1 MTAFPMGYD
10 CCCSFAVFSLVQSSL
25 DVLWCRK
32 CCIEV
37 SYCMLL
43 KNLAGFDWVGYN
55 GWPMLKHL
63 TDLHSMLFGILYLW
77 VRIRK

>member
-1 MTAFPMGYD
+1 
-10 CCCSFAVFSLVQSSL
+10 
-25 DVLWCRK
+25 
-32 CCIEV
+32 
-37 SYCMLL
+37 MLL

>member
-1 MTAFPMGYD
+1 MIA
-10 CCCSFAVFSLVQSSL
+10 AVPLLCLAWFKAVWMFFSVG
-25 DVLWCRK
+25 R
-32 CCIEV
+32 CCIDV

-77 VRIRK
+77 VRIGK